1 MIFAKK
7 PYACDVV
14 EKLAVLITAIK
25 NVTFDI
31 RRDLFSSLSMMV
43 KYHFKDYKKGELI
56 KMMLQSVP
64 YEQQKALSRDEKREI
79 QFANARRLLNL
90 KEEIIPKKDEDILQ
104 GDDVIRQN
112 EQNLLQKDK

>member
-14 EKLAVLITAIK
+14 GKLAVLFTAIK

-31 RRDLFSSLSMMV
+31 RRDLFSSLFMMV

-56 KMMLQSVP
+56 
-64 YEQQKALSRDEKREI
+64 I
-79 QFANARRLLNL
+79 
-90 KEEIIPKKDEDILQ
+90 
-104 GDDVIRQN
+104 
-112 EQNLLQKDK
+112 

>member
-43 KYHFKDYKKGELI
+43 KYHFKEYKKRGVDN
-56 KMMLQSVP
+56 MMLQSVP

-90 KEEIIPKKDEDILQ
+90 KDEIIHKK
-104 GDDVIRQN
+104 GGYSS
-112 EQNLLQKDK
+112 KG

>member
-7 PYACDVV
+7 LYACDVV

-31 RRDLFSSLSMMV
+31 RRDLFFSLCMMV
-43 KYHFKDYKKGELI
+43 KYHFKDYKKRGVDN
-56 KMMLQSVP
+56 MMLQSVP

-90 KEEIIPKKDEDILQ
+90 KHEIIHKK
-104 GDDVIRQN
+104 GRYSS
-112 EQNLLQKDK
+112 KG